1 MRSRKSRRKQRS
13 ALLGSRSDTCVVQTR
28 SQRSRAGLAPGHKL
42 TTVGHC
48 ARLCGRTCSVLGC
61 CFASHLGN
69 LCTFATVLWSVR
81 AHTQRYAHMHAVCRG
96 LWLSRGARASRA
108 CDSAC
113 VLCDCSSYVRGWA
126 RAELGPSFEPCH
138 VFGCFEQAMS
148 HTNRLVVFVFSQSI
162 VQKSRSDPPSP
173 LVLSSPVGVACLS
186 CYSVTACTVS
196 CLVFVYLCVS
206 KSITSLLTNP
216 RNVLTYRTR
225 RQTVQCV
232 SCAYQ
237 FQ

>member
-126 RAELGPSFEPCH
+126 RAELGSTFEPCH
-138 VFGCFEQAMS
+138 VSGCLEHAKT
-148 HTNRLVVFVFSQSI
+148 HRNRLVVVVFSQSI
-162 VQKSRSDPPSP
+162 VQSSRSDPPSP
-173 LVLSSPVGVACLS
+173 LTTL
-186 CYSVTACTVS
+186 
-196 CLVFVYLCVS
+196 LVQ
-206 KSITSLLTNP
+206 
-216 RNVLTYRTR
+216 RTR
-225 RQTVQCV
+225 PTCLQSPNSSAKT
-232 SCAYQ
+232 
-237 FQ
+237 

>member
-126 RAELGPSFEPCH
+126 RAELGSTFEPCH
-138 VFGCFEQAMS
+138 VSGCLEHAKT
-148 HTNRLVVFVFSQSI
+148 HRNRLVVVVFSQSI
-162 VQKSRSDPPSP
+162 VQS
-173 LVLSSPVGVACLS
+173 SSPGVWIRQ
-186 CYSVTACTVS
+186 
-196 CLVFVYLCVS
+196 VF
-206 KSITSLLTNP
+206 
-216 RNVLTYRTR
+216 NVLFSMMSVLRWAG
-225 RQTVQCV
+225 QQGQSPV
-232 SCAYQ
+232 SR
-237 FQ
+237 

>member
-126 RAELGPSFEPCH
+126 RAELGSTFEPCH
-138 VFGCFEQAMS
+138 VSGCLEHAKT
-148 HTNRLVVFVFSQSI
+148 HRNRLVVVVFSQSI
-162 VQKSRSDPPSP
+162 VQSSRSDPPSP
-173 LVLSSPVGVACLS
+173 LPQQCDAVEASESQQSSCCQRPSTSNADDSRKSEHVCRRVFSRSPRPV
-186 CYSVTACTVS
+186 YD
-196 CLVFVYLCVS
+196 
-206 KSITSLLTNP
+206 P
-216 RNVLTYRTR
+216 RSRLAKARP
-225 RQTVQCV
+225 
-232 SCAYQ
+232 
-237 FQ
+237 